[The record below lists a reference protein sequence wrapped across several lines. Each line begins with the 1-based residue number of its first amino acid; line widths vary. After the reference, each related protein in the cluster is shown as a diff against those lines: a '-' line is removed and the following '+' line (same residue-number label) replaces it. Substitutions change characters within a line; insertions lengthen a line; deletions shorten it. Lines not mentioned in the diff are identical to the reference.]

1 MKVSVIGGAGYV
13 GLITGLGVSTMGHQV
28 IATDI
33 DKDKIIHLRNGNPP
47 IFEEGLKSLLDYC
60 NNNKLIKFST
70 DTGLAIKNSDLIIIS
85 VGTPIDI
92 NGNIDLSQVK
102 SVLNDLVNN
111 MSPFTF
117 IVIKSTLPITA
128 VNMLKDVLCKV
139 FKEGKDFEIV
149 RAENISL

>member
-47 IFEEGLKSLLDYC
+47 IFEEGLKHLLDYC

-128 VNMLKDVLCKV
+128 VNMLRNELCKV
-139 FKEGKDFEIV
+139 
-149 RAENISL
+149 